1 MARSPHLLKLLS
13 LTALGLS
20 ASFAC
25 SLATAPRASLSIHRP
40 LTGRRPHNSWGRLRP
55 TQASESTAVTKSY
68 SEGTWKEYLQ
78 LNLQRIF
85 GIGAFIAVYFLQRV
99 FGSRTPVGGMLI
111 VFFSMLGLEAVNPSL
126 AQRVF
131 KLLEPGYR
139 FLVKWLIV
147 FFVPA
152 LVRVSLIHAELG
164 VGGLIRV
171 LLLLLVGWF
180 ITFGGT
186 AAVAS
191 AFPEVDLEVNTPTPA
206 TTEPKKEPEKPPPA
220 PVRFPYIR
228 FVVGMAV
235 ALVAASF
242 GFKPG
247 LDQTIFMTCAA
258 LAGFT
263 LAKRLPGNVQK
274 FIHPLFICAAATFAA
289 AGLWIFLEH
298 PGLHTMDVI
307 RIYSDWPGGGALL
320 YFLLPIAV
328 VSLGLLLFE
337 NRLLIRKDLGPILAT
352 AAFSSTLT
360 IGSAPLLSRLFHLPR
375 SFALST
381 TARCALSPIAMG
393 MASILG
399 SPPPIAVAMTTFSG
413 VLGVMLGP
421 TLFKVL
427 KLRKARARGL
437 ALGCS
442 SHGVGVVPIAT
453 SDRQAFAY
461 GCVGLILIATM
472 NMLVMQTPFFR
483 KLVLAAIPP

>member
-1 MARSPHLLKLLS
+1 MLDP
-13 LTALGLS
+13 
-20 ASFAC
+20 
-25 SLATAPRASLSIHRP
+25 
-40 LTGRRPHNSWGRLRP
+40 
-55 TQASESTAVTKSY
+55 
-68 SEGTWKEYLQ
+68 
-78 LNLQRIF
+78 

-139 FLVKWLIV
+139 FLVKW
-147 FFVPA
+147 PRA

-191 AFPEVDLEVNTPTPA
+191 LRLKARAFPEVDLEVNTPTPA

-263 LAKRLPGNVQK
+263 LAKRLPGNVQNAR
-274 FIHPLFICAAATFAA
+274 FRGRQTLQRV
-289 AGLWIFLEH
+289 LWRF